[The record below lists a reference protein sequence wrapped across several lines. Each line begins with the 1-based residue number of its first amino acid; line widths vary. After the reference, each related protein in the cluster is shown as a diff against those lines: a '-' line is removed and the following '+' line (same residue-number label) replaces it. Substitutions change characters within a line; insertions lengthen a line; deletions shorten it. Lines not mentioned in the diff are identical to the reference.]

1 MLGASPLS
9 KTPYRTST
17 QKLLELKMQFQEL
30 LEKNYIPLSGSPWET
45 PVLFVKNTYG
55 IHW

>member
-1 MLGASPLS
+1 MLGDAPLS

-17 QKLLELKMQFQEL
+17 QKLLALKMKFQEL
-30 LEKNYIPLSGSPWET
+30 LENNYIRLSGSPWGT

-55 IHW
+55 IH